1 MLICVSVQL
10 TWLSN
15 RDEIA
20 EYLHEVHINCLV
32 VIATI
37 NQIAASNKKI
47 SGICAEIGS
56 SYLVELEKKKVYEIT
71 EFDEK
76 QLGHRIAMREK
87 LERSHAS
94 IKETIELSYEKC
106 SSDMEEVRIAWDEYR
121 RRVNPC
127 ALSKVI
133 FCSKTGIL
141 FGLVV
146 LLICMQHQIF
156 S

>member
-1 MLICVSVQL
+1 MLICISVQL

-15 RDEIA
+15 REEIA

-121 RRVNPC
+121 RRVNHC
-127 ALSKVI
+127 ALSKM
-133 FCSKTGIL
+133 FCAAQPEFCLGWW
-141 FGLVV
+141 F
-146 LLICMQHQIF
+146 C
-156 S
+156 